1 MVVERYLGG
10 YLDRR
15 MKYHIEEW
23 QLATRTEAA
32 DIGERIAALEREA
45 ARISASTAASSDRL
59 ARLEARA
66 RALKGAR
73 AK

>member
-45 ARISASTAASSDRL
+45 ARL